1 MNEHEKRQRFEMIL
15 RHLTDEIDVSP
26 ARYQEAKNHYN
37 AVGDWLGREDSELA
51 PFEPI
56 VFPQGSFALGTA
68 IRPIGDEQYDV
79 DAVCLLRQ
87 PPANLTQRQLKE
99 MVGGRLKHRLS
110 RYRDMLSP
118 PEGSRRCW
126 TIQYAEGTKF
136 HLDVLPAIPDTGD
149 ALSELMRLAVPPDIA
164 EHAIQITDRDTW
176 HLPQPWPK
184 SNPRGYAQWFRSRM
198 AASLALAKHERAIEM
213 RAEVDQIEDFDVR
226 VPLQRLV
233 QLLKRH
239 RDVRYNGDGD
249 KPISIII
256 TTLAA
261 WAYRGE
267 RDLASVVPNIFA
279 RMRELVKQHSDG
291 WWVPNPVDPR
301 ENFADKWREQPRKA
315 ELFFEWLRAAEA
327 DSRELLTSDDTG
339 WLQLR
344 LMQAFGDR
352 EARAA
357 LSKVRQETPRL
368 LPALSVAPAVLVSP
382 RTTESAPPRIAI
394 PPSPSK
400 PWRR

>member
-1 MNEHEKRQRFEMIL
+1 MNEHEKRQRLEVVL
-15 RHLTDEIDVSP
+15 RHLADEMDVSP

-37 AVGDWLGREDSELA
+37 AVGDWLGKEDSELA
-51 PFEPI
+51 LFAPI

-68 IRPIGDEQYDV
+68 IRPTGDEEYDV
-79 DAVCLLRQ
+79 DAVCLLQQ
-87 PPANLTQRQLKE
+87 PPANLTQQQLKE
-99 MVGGRLKHRLS
+99 MVGRRLKHPLS
-110 RYRDMLSP
+110 RYRNMISP

-136 HLDVLPAIPDTGD
+136 HLDVLPAIPDTRD
-149 ALSELMRLAVPPDIA
+149 ALAELMLLDVLPAIA
-164 EHAIQITDRDTW
+164 EHAIQITDRKTW
-176 HLPQPWPK
+176 HLPLPWPK
-184 SNPRGYAQWFRSRM
+184 SNPRGYAQWFKGRM
-198 AASLALAKHERAIEM
+198 AASLALAKQERAIEM

-239 RDVRYNGDGD
+239 RDIKYNGDEH

-261 WAYRGE
+261 RAYQNE
-267 RDLASVVPNIFA
+267 SDLALIVPNIFA
-279 RMRELVKQHSDG
+279 RMREHIERRLDV

-315 ELFFEWLRAAEA
+315 ERFFEWLNAAEA
-327 DSRELLTSDDTG
+327 DSLALLTSDDTG

-344 LMQAFGDR
+344 LMQAFGNRD
-352 EARAA
+352 ARAA
-357 LSKVRQETPRL
+357 LNNVRQETPSL
-368 LPALSVAPAVLVSP
+368 LPAFAAAPAVLVSP
-382 RTTESAPPRIAI
+382 KPLEPAPPRIST

-400 PWRR
+400 PWCR